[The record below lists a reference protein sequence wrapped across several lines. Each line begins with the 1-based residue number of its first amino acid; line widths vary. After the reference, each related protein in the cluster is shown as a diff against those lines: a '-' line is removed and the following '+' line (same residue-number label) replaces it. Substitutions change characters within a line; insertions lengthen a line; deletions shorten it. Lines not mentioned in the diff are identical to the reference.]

1 MKNYLIEE
9 SGQYKMKINIDAEN
23 EDDALDKLV
32 EILDNELPI
41 YMNTKVYDTQI
52 KEYNEVK

>member
-9 SGQYKMKINIDAEN
+9 SGQYKIKINIDAEN
-23 EDDALDKLV
+23 KDEALDKLA

-41 YMNTKVYDTQI
+41 YMNIKVYDTQI
-52 KEYNEVK
+52 EEYNGVE